1 MSKTLLID
9 GDLLLY
15 KFACGNEEVYDWGD
29 GIISSSV
36 DLKSAKEE
44 IPKFYQKLLEAT
56 ECDSGLLCFSCDK
69 KENFR
74 YQVLPTYKHN
84 RQDRE
89 KPTLYYDLKQYLFD
103 TFDTKVKP
111 TLEADD
117 IIGILATLHPERHVI
132 ASFDKDLKQIPGE
145 HYDWVKEDYFTVT
158 KEEADEWFY
167 KQILIGDACD
177 GYKGCPGIGK
187 KKAGLIIE
195 EAYRKWDLL
204 FNDMDLSEYPLEKIR
219 WDLIV
224 REYVKKGLTEE
235 DALQQ
240 ARVARILRRED
251 WDFKRQEVKL
261 WTPK

>member
-69 KENFR
+69 EENFR

-89 KPTLYYDLKQYLFD
+89 KPTLYYDVKQYLMNH
-103 TFDTKVKP
+103 FDTKIKP
-111 TLEADD
+111 TIEADD
-117 IIGILATLHPERHVI
+117 IMGIMATLHPEKYVI
-132 ASFDKDLKQIPGE
+132 ASFDKDLRQIPGE
-145 HYDWVKEDYFTVT
+145 HYDWVKEDYYTITEV
-158 KEEADEWFY
+158 EADYWFY
-167 KQILIGDACD
+167 TQILIGDPCD

-187 KKAGLIIE
+187 KKAYGILSGFGILWPDCLNITWQE
-195 EAYRKWDLL
+195 IVKAYE
-204 FNDMDLSEYPLEKIR
+204 S
-219 WDLIV
+219 
-224 REYVKKGLTEE
+224 KGLTEE